1 MTQFGLGR
9 PGQGK
14 SIRQILE
21 NIGEN
26 DEQLLDNPLY
36 KEGYTEGYEA
46 GYQAATENHRQLT
59 AALAATYRIDRFG
72 E

>member
-1 MTQFGLGR
+1 MTQLGPGR

-14 SIRQILE
+14 SIRQILKD
-21 NIGEN
+21 IGEPDEKLLN
-26 DEQLLDNPLY
+26 DERY
-36 KEGYTEGYEA
+36 VEGYSDGY
-46 GYQAATENHRQLT
+46 AAAIENHRQLT